1 MTTTVDIH
9 VIYDVNFF
17 GSGRVGTGKS
27 ISFSWLKESYIITN
41 KLQWNL
47 KAMNSLRQASQQQFQ
62 FTLPIFHFYILAII
76 TTIRCTKKPLTNSIF
91 VSFMMFSWIIL
102 KFLSNAAKCCIVHGQ
117 NFLGEQCYD
126 FNPFQTARV
135 VFASHETMLVFLYGP
150 TQLSP

>member
-27 ISFSWLKESYIITN
+27 ISFSCYIITN

-62 FTLPIFHFYILAII
+62 FALPIFHFYILANI
-76 TTIRCTKKPLTNSIF
+76 TTIRCIKKPLTNSIF

-102 KFLSNAAKCCIVHGQ
+102 KFLSNAAQCCIVHEQ
-117 NFLGEQCYD
+117 YFLGEQCYD
-126 FNPFQTARV
+126 FNPFHTARV

-150 TQLSP
+150 TWLSL